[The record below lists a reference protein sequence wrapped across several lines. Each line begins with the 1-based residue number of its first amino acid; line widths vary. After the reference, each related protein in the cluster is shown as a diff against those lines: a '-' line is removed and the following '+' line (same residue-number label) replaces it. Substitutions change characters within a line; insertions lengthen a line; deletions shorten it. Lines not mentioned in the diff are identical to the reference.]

1 MIEVEKKFILTKDDE
16 ARLTQGAEFLKE
28 YSFTDAYYDTG
39 DYALTSQDVWLRA
52 RDGKWEL
59 KIPLHKGAERLGDQY
74 RELTDEN
81 EIKKYL
87 QISQEKTFEDALK
100 RKGYV
105 PFSTFTR
112 VRRKYR
118 KESFIIDL
126 DFVDF
131 GDFIYTIGEI
141 ELMIKDQDDMKAA
154 LDKIMDF
161 ARKHDLKITHV
172 RGKLMEYLKR
182 KRPEH
187 HKALIKANVAKDF

>member
-1 MIEVEKKFILTKDDE
+1 M
-16 ARLTQGAEFLKE
+16 
-28 YSFTDAYYDTG
+28 
-39 DYALTSQDVWLRA
+39 
-52 RDGKWEL
+52 
-59 KIPLHKGAERLGDQY
+59 GDQY

-105 PFSTFTR
+105 PFSTFTS